1 MKNVV
6 LTRDK
11 FKQVLQGTNKL
22 KTMCKVLL
30 RLQICDIYVLGA
42 YNTALWNKAKQNKN
56 WNKKGWKVVG

>member
-56 WNKKGWKVVG
+56 